1 LTANQERIMIGKQL
15 DLAPRSQPSS
25 DRTADTPLFPEN
37 EVQVFREYVSED
49 LEKLMKDMEEALS
62 AAAISI
68 TGSVTGPN
76 ADLVNKIRADR
87 SRVLG
92 FLSHDSSDAALRAL
106 RDIERLAVSQRDFE
120 HALDR
125 VDDLADVPA
134 VSFVSSFG
142 DALHSASVSFRESF
156 SNPDGGPVF
165 SIPRTL
171 PGYGGKVPTSSERS
185 RILAW
190 SSFLSRDS
198 ERRFR
203 VGLLRGEVMFGLRR
217 FDDAVREYNR
227 LLDDSDGLSSSQIK
241 FLALRAGAAHLA
253 LGDMAFRA
261 NRVLSGKAKLR
272 ARSAYGSAIAVVE
285 GHGVSSD
292 NPAHGQIV
300 GVARNRLDMIDAG
313 INFLGLRDS
322 FVPVQRHQFLLGLTN
337 DHIAAARDAVQKF
350 VTYQEKADDLTAAE
364 QQTQFEL
371 DIARTGVDIAV
382 DRVSIADQQV
392 ARVGIQIEQISSQQ
406 GPFALD
412 NIAQV
417 FDWAGKMAAS
427 PDAPPQSMALG
438 SASMV
443 FDYMARQEELE
454 FQRRLAE
461 VDQGIANLEAEIAQ
475 SEVEIA
481 RRRVEFLEAKLAFG
495 NGRLDKDLYYALAQ
509 LYEQLAERQVEA
521 AIRTAYL
528 FERAMAFFLGKPDID
543 HIQLDY
549 RSGDGT
555 LEFGLDADGR
565 LITAADRLNEDVLL
579 VQGELA
585 NIDEDDVRRPFTEPP
600 FSLAREFPIEFS
612 RFVQTPPGET
622 ARMDF
627 VVSFHQLS
635 KRRPD
640 CHQVRINRVLVRI
653 PSIAASSNFA
663 GTLTH
668 WGRFLVRD
676 KDSTLDPAVEPATMR
691 LVPTPSQID
700 EALLQQQQGTA
711 QAAIGGVLPYALAVQ
726 AVPFGAPSD
735 VTSQFTE
742 FTLGAFEGYGPA
754 GTWQLEL
761 RNVNVRNMPDI
772 TLTFDLEASTDASD
786 LEARVEPLIAA
797 YEQELADEFVDGETL
812 DRMHVISLRRQ
823 FPSDFEELATGAAT
837 FELSAGDFSGPD
849 FDGEEARVRTVVA
862 QALDSDGAG
871 IEGVGLQIA
880 KPGTDLALART
891 TVSGGFSEDLSAGRP
906 PIQPP
911 ESRPAGVGTWEARLT
926 EQGQFDALE
935 DLVLFFVC
943 DFR

>member
-1 LTANQERIMIGKQL
+1 MIGKQL
-15 DLAPRSQPSS
+15 DLEQRSQPSS
-25 DRTADTPLFPEN
+25 NRTADMPDFPEN
-37 EVQVFREYVSED
+37 EIRVFREYVSED
-49 LEKLMKDMEEALS
+49 LEKLMKDTEEALS
-62 AAAISI
+62 AAAITI

-87 SRVLG
+87 SRVRG
-92 FLSHDSSDAALRAL
+92 FLSHDSFDAALQAL
-106 RDIERLAVSQRDFE
+106 RDIERLAVSQRDFD
-120 HALDR
+120 HALTS
-125 VDDLADVPA
+125 VDSLAAVPA
-134 VSFVSSFG
+134 VSFILSFG
-142 DALHSASVSFRESF
+142 DALHSTPVSFRESF

-165 SIPRTL
+165 SVPRTL

-203 VGLLRGEVMFGLRR
+203 VGLLRGEVMAGLRR

-227 LLDDSDGLSSSQIK
+227 LLDDHDALSSSQIK

-261 NRVLSGKAKLR
+261 DRVLSGKAKLR
-272 ARSAYGSAIAVVE
+272 ARSAYSSAIAVVE
-285 GHGVSSD
+285 GPGVSPN

-300 GVARNRLDMIDAG
+300 GVARNRLAMIDAG

-350 VTYQEKADDLTAAE
+350 VTYQQKADDLTAAE
-364 QQTQFEL
+364 QETQFEL
-371 DIARTGVDIAV
+371 DIARTGVDIAL
-382 DRVSIADQQV
+382 DRASIAGQQV

-406 GPFALD
+406 GPFALE
-412 NIAQV
+412 NIAVV
-417 FDWAGKMAAS
+417 FDRAGKMAES
-427 PDAPPQSMALG
+427 PDAPPESMALG

-495 NGRLDKDLYYALAQ
+495 GGRLDKDLYYALAQ

-521 AIRTAYL
+521 ATRTAFL

-549 RSGDGT
+549 RSDDGT

-579 VQGELA
+579 VQGEPA
-585 NIDEDDVRRPFTEPP
+585 HIEPDDVRRAFTEPP
-600 FSLAREFPIEFS
+600 FSLSREFPIEFS

-640 CHQVRINRVLVRI
+640 CHQVRIIKVVVRI

-676 KDSTLDPAVEPATMR
+676 KDATLVLDPATAR
-691 LVPTPSQID
+691 LVPTRAEID
-700 EALLQQQQGTA
+700 EALLEQQQGMA
-711 QAAIGGVLPYALAVQ
+711 QAAIGGVVPYALAVQ

-735 VTSQFTE
+735 VTSEFTE

-754 GTWQLEL
+754 GPWQLEL

-772 TLTFDLEASTDASD
+772 TLTFDLEAATDATE
-786 LEARVEPLIAA
+786 LETRVEPLIAA

-812 DRMHVISLRRQ
+812 DRMRVISLRRQ
-823 FPSDFEELATGAAT
+823 FPNDFAELATGAAT
-837 FELSAGDFSGPD
+837 FELSAEHFSSPD
-849 FDGEEARVRTVVA
+849 FDGEAARVRTVVA

-880 KPGTDLALART
+880 KPGTDFALGRT

-911 ESRPAGVGTWEARLT
+911 ESRPAGVGTWEVRLT